1 MAGFLDNPVVGM
13 APWIIFSLLVGPGR
27 FELAVGLA
35 LASAVALI
43 ALGHLVNRGS
53 SWKLL
58 ELADVVFFTSMAVIG
73 ALAGDGTLRWL
84 ETYAGEVANIALAVI
99 AFGSMAVRM
108 PFTIQY
114 AREQVDP
121 SLWHTRGFLRTNYM
135 ITGAWGIAFLVAA
148 AAGAYGDLVL
158 HNPNNIWTGWIIQI
172 LAIVAAVKFTVWYPD
187 VARARAVREASGLP
201 RAHTVGGLPGAAGG
215 PAGADR
221 DRGPHLRQHV
231 VAGRRADRGGLAPDE
246 AAQLGELSPLRQ
258 PLLTRAGRRPPTAV
272 RGAPSRSPCAAAA
285 RTPGPCSPAP

>member
-1 MAGFLDNPVVGM
+1 MSTRAHGKANGPVAGFLENPVVGM

-35 LASAVALI
+35 LAVSVALT
-43 ALGHLVNRGS
+43 ALSHLVNRGS

-58 ELADVVFFTSMAVIG
+58 ELADIVFFATMAVIG
-73 ALAGDGTLRWL
+73 ALASEGTLNWL

-99 AFGSMAVRM
+99 AFGSMAVRT
-108 PFTIQY
+108 PFTLQY

-148 AAGAYGDLVL
+148 VAGAYGDLVL
-158 HNPNNIWTGWIIQI
+158 RNSGNIWTGWVIQI

-201 RAHTVGGLPGAAGG
+201 PEPTPWAGFLVPLAGTLVPVGIVVLVFDNMWWLGVALI
-215 PAGADR
+215 
-221 DRGPHLRQHV
+221 
-231 VAGRRADRGGLAPDE
+231 VAG
-246 AAQLGELSPLRQ
+246 S
-258 PLLTRAGRRPPTAV
+258 LLTKTLQSRAGQE
-272 RGAPSRSPCAAAA
+272 
-285 RTPGPCSPAP
+285 PA

>member
-1 MAGFLDNPVVGM
+1 MAHRQPGAHAGWVSTDAHRTAKGPVAGFLDNPVVGM

-35 LASAVALI
+35 LATAVALI
-43 ALGHLVNRGS
+43 AVGHLVNRGS

-58 ELADVVFFTSMAVIG
+58 ELADVVFFASMAVIG
-73 ALAGDGTLRWL
+73 ALVDDGTLRWL

-99 AFGSMAVRM
+99 AFGSMAIRM

-121 SLWHTRGFLRTNYM
+121 SLWHTRGFLHTNYM

-201 RAHTVGGLPGAAGG
+201 AEPTRWAGFLVPLAGLLVPIGIAVLIFDNMWWLGVALIVVG
-215 PAGADR
+215 
-221 DRGPHLRQHV
+221 
-231 VAGRRADRGGLAPDE
+231 
-246 AAQLGELSPLRQ
+246 S
-258 PLLTRAGRRPPTAV
+258 LLTKRLQARSQ
-272 RGAPSRSPCAAAA
+272 AP
-285 RTPGPCSPAP
+285 G

>member
-1 MAGFLDNPVVGM
+1 MALRSSGAHPGWVSTEAHGKAASGPVAGFLENPVVGM

-35 LASAVALI
+35 LAVSI
-43 ALGHLVNRGS
+43 ALTAVTHLVNRGS

-58 ELADVVFFTSMAVIG
+58 ELADITFFATMAVIG
-73 ALAGDGTLRWL
+73 ALASEGTLNWL

-99 AFGSMAVRM
+99 AFGSMAVRT
-108 PFTIQY
+108 PFTLQY

-148 AAGAYGDLVL
+148 AAGAFGDLVL
-158 HNPNNIWTGWIIQI
+158 HNPNNIWTGWVVQI

-187 VARARAVREASGLP
+187 VARARGAREAAGLP
-201 RAHTVGGLPGAAGG
+201 PEPTPWAGFLVPLAGLLVPIGIVVLIFDNMWWLGVALIVVG
-215 PAGADR
+215 
-221 DRGPHLRQHV
+221 
-231 VAGRRADRGGLAPDE
+231 
-246 AAQLGELSPLRQ
+246 S
-258 PLLTRAGRRPPTAV
+258 LLTKSLQSRATQEPT
-272 RGAPSRSPCAAAA
+272 
-285 RTPGPCSPAP
+285 

>member
-1 MAGFLDNPVVGM
+1 MRTEAHSAATGPVAGFLDNPVVGM

-35 LASAVALI
+35 LAAVISLI
-43 ALGHLVNRGS
+43 ALTHLVNRGS

-58 ELADVVFFTSMAVIG
+58 ELADVVFFTALAVIG
-73 ALAGDGTLRWL
+73 ALASPGTLKWL
-84 ETYAGEVANIALAVI
+84 ETYAGELSSIALAVI

-121 SLWHTRGFLRTNYM
+121 ALWHTRGFLRTNYM
-135 ITGAWGIAFLVAA
+135 ITGVWGLAFLIGA

-172 LAIVAAVKFTVWYPD
+172 MAIVAALKFTVWYPD
-187 VARARAVREASGLP
+187 VARARAVREATGQPPEPTRWAGFLVPLAGLLVP
-201 RAHTVGGLPGAAGG
+201 VGIAVLIFDNMWWLGVGLI
-215 PAGADR
+215 
-221 DRGPHLRQHV
+221 
-231 VAGRRADRGGLAPDE
+231 VAG
-246 AAQLGELSPLRQ
+246 SF
-258 PLLTRAGRRPPTAV
+258 LTKSLHARSEEEPTA
-272 RGAPSRSPCAAAA
+272 
-285 RTPGPCSPAP
+285 

>member
-1 MAGFLDNPVVGM
+1 MSTEAHGKAATGPVAGFLENPVVGM

-35 LASAVALI
+35 LAVSVALTV
-43 ALGHLVNRGS
+43 LSHLVNRGS

-58 ELADVVFFTSMAVIG
+58 ELADIVFFATMAVIG
-73 ALAGDGTLRWL
+73 VLASEGTLNWL

-99 AFGSMAVRM
+99 AFGSMAVRT
-108 PFTIQY
+108 PFTLQY

-158 HNPNNIWTGWIIQI
+158 HNPDNIWTGWVIQI
-172 LAIVAAVKFTVWYPD
+172 LAIVAAVKFTVWYPE
-187 VARARAVREASGLP
+187 VARARGVREAAGLP
-201 RAHTVGGLPGAAGG
+201 PEPTPWAGFLVPLAGLLVPIGIAVLIFDNMWWLGVALIVVG
-215 PAGADR
+215 
-221 DRGPHLRQHV
+221 
-231 VAGRRADRGGLAPDE
+231 
-246 AAQLGELSPLRQ
+246 S
-258 PLLTRAGRRPPTAV
+258 LLTKSLQSRATQEPT
-272 RGAPSRSPCAAAA
+272 
-285 RTPGPCSPAP
+285 